1 MKAYDDM
8 DYAQIECPECAK
20 QITVESSAA
29 VENIACPYCKFTV
42 VIPPSL
48 QEPMLQ
54 EPMLQEPMLQEPMSQ
69 EPMSQ
74 EPMLQEP
81 MSQASTGIENSEP
94 DIQVPLLE
102 NFSVETLSSDAKNE
116 SGVDINQ
123 VEKTRPPII
132 EREIPIATPVETRKN
147 ELDLPEESRFEKFL
161 ICVAF
166 LVAIAA
172 AWAFFL

>member
-48 QEPMLQ
+48 QEPML
-54 EPMLQEPMLQEPMSQ
+54 
-69 EPMSQ
+69 Q

-147 ELDLPEESRFEKFL
+147 ELDLPEESRFKKFL

>member
-8 DYAQIECPECAK
+8 YHAQIECPECAK

-42 VIPPSL
+42 LIPPS
-48 QEPMLQ
+48 LQ

-74 EPMLQEP
+74 
-81 MSQASTGIENSEP
+81 ASTGIENSEP
-94 DIQVPLLE
+94 DIQAPLLE

-116 SGVDINQ
+116 SRVDINQ

-132 EREIPIATPVETRKN
+132 EREIPVATPVETRKN

>member
-8 DYAQIECPECAK
+8 YYAQIECPECAK

-74 EPMLQEP
+74 EPM
-81 MSQASTGIENSEP
+81 SQASTEIENSEP
-94 DIQVPLLE
+94 DIQAPLLE
-102 NFSVETLSSDAKNE
+102 NFSVESLSSDAKNE
-116 SGVDINQ
+116 SRVDINQ

-132 EREIPIATPVETRKN
+132 EREIPVATPVETRKN